1 MGLGAAGTAAAIGVA
16 GSAASAG
23 GSILSS
29 SNNAS
34 AAKQAASEQSAS
46 SAAALNQQA
55 QQFAYSQGQE
65 LPYIQNGDNAQT
77 VQNNLIGTYGS
88 TVTPYFNQLANL
100 GNGATA
106 QQTLAQTPGYQFAL
120 NQGLAATSNAAAAR
134 GLGVSG
140 AALKGAATFS
150 TGLADNTYQQQYS
163 DASNNLTQAQNTFS
177 GLNNALAGE
186 ATLGGNVSVSAGT
199 QAQNATTNT
208 SNLLTGQGN
217 SNAAST
223 LAGANALAAGT
234 TGVTNS
240 LTGALANP
248 AVTNYLAGLAGNGS
262 QYNNS
267 NGGDGAPQ
275 TAASGYGSFQTS

>member
-106 QQTLAQTPGYQFAL
+106 QATLAQTPGYTFTL
-120 NQGLAATSNAAAAR
+120 NQGLAATQNAAAAR

-140 AALKGAATFS
+140 AALKGAAS
-150 TGLADNTYQQQYS
+150 YATGLADNIYQQQYS
-163 DASNNLTQAQNTFS
+163 DASNNLTQAQNSFS

-186 ATLGGNVSVSAGT
+186 AALGGNVSVSAGSQG
-199 QAQNATTNT
+199 QAATTNST
-208 SNLLTGQGN
+208 NLLTGQGN

-267 NGGDGAPQ
+267 SANGGDGLPQ
-275 TAASGYGSFQTS
+275 TAASGYNAS